1 MNDQKPRDLTGYDP
15 EQTDECERVLVTLL
29 SGLGPWKDSVYLVG
43 GLAPRY
49 IVPADPERPPHGGTA
64 DVDVVMRL
72 SVLADTK
79 GYKTL
84 EENLERLGF
93 SRVPNPK
100 GGVYS
105 WRWQVMTGDG
115 HSVILEFLTGDLEA
129 RKGELE
135 ALPVK
140 GGKLNACNFPALHLV
155 YHFFD
160 EREVR
165 AELLGDKG
173 VAVVKLRH
181 ANAVSFLCAKTDAFV
196 DRGEEKDAHD
206 IAYCLENMDFDTAI
220 AKFTAGLETEFRT
233 MILTQLELLKT
244 RFCSDND
251 TEGFRKDGP
260 RKAAMF
266 ELPDDGSDEIEERRA
281 LRQRQI
287 SGAAERLISALGM

>member
-1 MNDQKPRDLTGYDP
+1 MNDQKPRDLSGYDAD
-15 EQTDECERVLVTLL
+15 QTDDCERVLVTLL

-49 IVPADPERPPHGGTA
+49 IVPADPERPAHGGTA

-100 GGVYS
+100 GGFFS
-105 WRWQVMTGDG
+105 WRWQVMTDKD
-115 HSVILEFLTGDLEA
+115 HNVVLEFLTGDLEA

-160 EREVR
+160 EHEVR

-181 ANAVSFLCAKTDAFV
+181 ADAVSFLCAKADAFG

-206 IAYCLENMDFDTAI
+206 IAYCLENLDFEVAI
-220 AKFTAGLETEFRT
+220 AKFKAAIATEFQR
-233 MILTQLELLKT
+233 MIQTQLELLKS
-244 RFCSDND
+244 RFCSDKE
-251 TEGFRKDGP
+251 TEGYRKDGP

-266 ELPDDGSDEIEERRA
+266 ELPDDGSEDLEERRA

-287 SGAAERLISALGM
+287 SGAAERLVAALAL

>member
-1 MNDQKPRDLTGYDP
+1 MNDQKPRDLTGYDAG
-15 EQTDECERVLVTLL
+15 QTDDCERVLVTLL
-29 SGLGPWKDSVYLVG
+29 SGLGPWRDSVYLVG

-49 IVPADPERPPHGGTA
+49 IVPLDSERPAHGGTA

-100 GGVYS
+100 GGFFS
-105 WRWQVMTGDG
+105 WRWQIMTDKD
-115 HSVILEFLTGDLEA
+115 HNVVLEFLTGDLEA
-129 RKGELE
+129 ARGELE

-140 GGKLNACNFPALHLV
+140 GGKLNACNFPVLHLV

-173 VAVVKLRH
+173 IAVVRLRY
-181 ANAVSFLCAKTDAFV
+181 ADAVSFL
-196 DRGEEKDAHD
+196 
-206 IAYCLENMDFDTAI
+206 
-220 AKFTAGLETEFRT
+220 
-233 MILTQLELLKT
+233 
-244 RFCSDND
+244 
-251 TEGFRKDGP
+251 
-260 RKAAMF
+260 
-266 ELPDDGSDEIEERRA
+266 
-281 LRQRQI
+281 
-287 SGAAERLISALGM
+287 